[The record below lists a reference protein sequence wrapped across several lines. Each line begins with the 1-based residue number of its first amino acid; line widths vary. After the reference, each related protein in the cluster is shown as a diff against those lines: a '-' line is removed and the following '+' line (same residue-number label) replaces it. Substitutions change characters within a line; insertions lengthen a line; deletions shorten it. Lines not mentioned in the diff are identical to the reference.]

1 MNSMMRAYYPTFE
14 MYQALRDQLME
25 ILTDEDLVLRPGG
38 QNEPLGVLC
47 REIGETE
54 SSYIQSFKT
63 FRQDFSYRNEEPELA
78 RSVAKLVAWFKELDD
93 ELKSTIEGLSEQDI
107 QNRVVD
113 RGEGFTLPL
122 HIQLDVYKEALL
134 IFYGKVSVYLKALGK
149 SRPEQWQE
157 WIG

>member
-1 MNSMMRAYYPTFE
+1 MNSMMREYYPTFE

-25 ILTDEDLVLRPGG
+25 ILTDEDLLFRPGDR
-38 QNEPLGVLC
+38 NEPLGELC

-54 SSYIQSFKT
+54 RSYIQSFKT
-63 FRQDFSYRNEEPELA
+63 FTQDFSYRNEEPELA
-78 RSVAKLVAWFKELDD
+78 RSVGMLVAWFRELDQ
-93 ELKSTIEGLSEQDI
+93 ELKSTIEALSEKDL

-113 RGEGFTLPL
+113 RGGGFILPI

-134 IFYGKVSVYLKALGK
+134 IFCGKVSVYLKALGK

>member
-1 MNSMMRAYYPTFE
+1 MNSMLREYYPTFE
-14 MYQALRDQLME
+14 MYQALRIQLME
-25 ILTDEDLVLRPGG
+25 ILSDEDLAFQPGG
-38 QNEPLGVLC
+38 GNLLRGELC

-54 SSYIQSFKT
+54 MSYIQSFKT
-63 FRQDFSYRNEEPELA
+63 FTQDFSQKNEEPEVGL
-78 RSVAKLVAWFKELDD
+78 SVKKLVTWYKELDD
-93 ELKSTIEGLSEQDI
+93 ELRSTIEGLSEKDL

-113 RGEGFTLPL
+113 RGGGFTLPL

>member
-1 MNSMMRAYYPTFE
+1 MNSMMHAYYPTFE

-54 SSYIQSFKT
+54 RSYIQSFKT

-93 ELKSTIEGLSEQDI
+93 ELKSTIGGLSEQDI

-149 SRPEQWQE
+149 FRPEQWQE